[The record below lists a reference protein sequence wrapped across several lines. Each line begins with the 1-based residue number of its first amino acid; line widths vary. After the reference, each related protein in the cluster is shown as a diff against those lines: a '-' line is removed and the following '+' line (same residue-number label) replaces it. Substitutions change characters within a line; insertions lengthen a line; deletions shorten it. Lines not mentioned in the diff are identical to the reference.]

1 MSEDRFSLSLSRTYD
16 AAPEEVWRAWTNPDA
31 LQVWLKPE
39 EAFSIATAEADVR
52 VGGRFRVLMISGE
65 GKEHEV
71 SGAYREVIPNE
82 KLVMTWIWKS
92 APEAESLL
100 TVIFRASGNGTELEL
115 KHERVVE
122 LDERISHEEGWKGS
136 LALLARYL
144 ASRRETQT

>member
-16 AAPEEVWRAWTNPDA
+16 AAPEEVWRAWTNQEA

-71 SGAYREVIPNE
+71 SGTYREVIPNE

-100 TVIFRASGNGTELEL
+100 TVIFRASDNGTELEL

-122 LDERISHEEGWKGS
+122 IDERISHEEGWKGS